1 MPDAEH
7 VICKEEPT
15 ARLALLRLCG
25 AIVNVTLPKDLDKA
39 INWVMPETATKSWRD
54 PEINGQRLL
63 VQYYNY

>member
-1 MPDAEH
+1 MQGRANRE
-7 VICKEEPT
+7 VGSF
-15 ARLALLRLCG
+15 AFWG